1 MNISQDMTKLD
12 LQSLWHPL
20 RQHRGIAAD
29 LPRQIVSAEGVY
41 LVDVDGARLLD
52 AVAGIWCVN
61 VGYGREEIAD
71 VAREQMA
78 RLPYLPATFT
88 HASAAELAGELTR
101 MLGYESKVFFTNSGS
116 EANEAAFKVA
126 RQYHAQTGS
135 PGRYKIIARY
145 RGYHG
150 NTLGALS
157 ATGQA
162 ERKMGY
168 GPFAPGFVHIDAP
181 DPYRINHDCADQ
193 LERAIEREGA
203 STVAAFIMEPVI
215 AGGGVLVP
223 PDGYLPR
230 VREICD
236 RHGVLLIV
244 DEVVTGFGRTGI
256 SFAHKRASIEP
267 DLLTLGKGIA
277 SGYQPL
283 AAMVAKQHV
292 FDAFDGEPGDLR
304 HFRHINTYGAHP
316 VATAVGLCNLEILQ
330 RENLFDRAAKVGD
343 ALLTRLQRLEEH
355 PNVGEVRGRGLLIGL
370 ELVENKESQAPL
382 TADRSAKVVARCA
395 RDGVLVGRTAN
406 TTPGMDNVIML
417 APPYVISEAETDIV
431 AKTLENA
438 IREEL

>member
-1 MNISQDMTKLD
+1 
-12 LQSLWHPL
+12 
-20 RQHRGIAAD
+20 
-29 LPRQIVSAEGVY
+29 
-41 LVDVDGARLLD
+41 
-52 AVAGIWCVN
+52 
-61 VGYGREEIAD
+61 
-71 VAREQMA
+71 
-78 RLPYLPATFT
+78 
-88 HASAAELAGELTR
+88 
-101 MLGYESKVFFTNSGS
+101 
-116 EANEAAFKVA
+116 
-126 RQYHAQTGS
+126 
-135 PGRYKIIARY
+135 
-145 RGYHG
+145 
-150 NTLGALS
+150 
-157 ATGQA
+157 
-162 ERKMGY
+162 
-168 GPFAPGFVHIDAP
+168 
-181 DPYRINHDCADQ
+181 
-193 LERAIEREGA
+193 
-203 STVAAFIMEPVI
+203 
-215 AGGGVLVP
+215 
-223 PDGYLPR
+223 
-230 VREICD
+230 
-236 RHGVLLIV
+236 LIV

-370 ELVENKESQAPL
+370 ELVENKESRAPL

>member
-230 VREICD
+230 VL
-236 RHGVLLIV
+236 H
-244 DEVVTGFGRTGI
+244 
-256 SFAHKRASIEP
+256 A
-267 DLLTLGKGIA
+267 GKEMA
-277 SGYQPL
+277 Y
-283 AAMVAKQHV
+283 
-292 FDAFDGEPGDLR
+292 
-304 HFRHINTYGAHP
+304 
-316 VATAVGLCNLEILQ
+316 
-330 RENLFDRAAKVGD
+330 
-343 ALLTRLQRLEEH
+343 
-355 PNVGEVRGRGLLIGL
+355 
-370 ELVENKESQAPL
+370 
-382 TADRSAKVVARCA
+382 
-395 RDGVLVGRTAN
+395 
-406 TTPGMDNVIML
+406 
-417 APPYVISEAETDIV
+417 
-431 AKTLENA
+431 
-438 IREEL
+438 